1 MRNREP
7 AFALRLR
14 RRAGRPRSQGGDAWL
29 GKVMW
34 EVVRSK
40 IFAGT
45 VREYFDPEARR
56 DSRRRRDAVAP
67 LGGLSMKRGPG
78 FEGEDYFPFLA
89 SMRSWRRR
97 ALRAPMRTKPPATH
111 QGQLIF

>member
-1 MRNREP
+1 MRNGEP

-45 VREYFDPEARR
+45 VREYFDPEAM
-56 DSRRRRDAVAP
+56 DGVA
-67 LGGLSMKRGPG
+67 
-78 FEGEDYFPFLA
+78 LA
-89 SMRSWRRR
+89 SLHPHLPRPVKLQEIR
-97 ALRAPMRTKPPATH
+97 AGKA
-111 QGQLIF
+111 IS